1 MTHAFDINRRRHLF
15 FRRKTILVI
24 IGICFGVRVL
34 VMIRLMFV
42 HYTLSSVWGAE
53 WPPFEK

>member
-1 MTHAFDINRRRHLF
+1 MLLTSKGGDICFF
-15 FRRKTILVI
+15 FRRKTILDI
-24 IGICFGVRVL
+24 IGICFGVRVF